1 MNFNRHISDLFGM
14 SLVLEKKTLTPQL
27 FNKKGHLYTR
37 WFNTIFS
44 FVKTDAGA
52 GAVANGSKTK

>member
-27 FNKKGHLYTR
+27 FKKKV
-37 WFNTIFS
+37 IFIL
-44 FVKTDAGA
+44 V
-52 GAVANGSKTK
+52 GSAPFSHP